1 LETSR
6 GSLQVIEKFQPR
18 IKVKVCGT
26 TSLKDA
32 LFAVESGADALGF
45 LFYKKSPRCISQ
57 KEVKDIVAQL
67 PPFVETVGVF
77 VNEASDKVNRIA
89 EQCRLTAVQLHGDE
103 SPAFCRR
110 IKRRVIKAFRVQDA
124 DSFKGMSNYDVS
136 GFLLDSYNDESRG
149 GTGKVFDWNLALR
162 AKKQGFVILAGGLN
176 PYNVYTA
183 IHRVKP
189 YGVDVCSGVE
199 KSPGV
204 KDFTKIDEFIKS
216 VRKFR

>member
-1 LETSR
+1 M
-6 GSLQVIEKFQPR
+6 IEKLQPR
-18 IKVKVCGT
+18 VRVKICGT

-32 LFAVESGADALGF
+32 LLAVESGADAVGF
-45 LFYKKSPRCISQ
+45 IFYKESPRNISQ
-57 KEVKDIVAQL
+57 KDVKEIVAQL
-67 PPFVETVGVF
+67 PPFVESIGVF
-77 VNEASDKVNRIA
+77 VNETSDKVNRIA

-110 IKRRVIKAFRVQDA
+110 IKRRVVKAVRVKDA
-124 DSFKGMSNYDVS
+124 ESLKGMSDFDVS
-136 GFLLDSYNDESRG
+136 GFLLDAYNEESRG
-149 GTGKVFDWNLALR
+149 GTGRVFDWNLALR
-162 AKKQGFVILAGGLN
+162 AKKQGPVIIAGGLN

-204 KDFTKIDEFIKS
+204 KDPEKISEFIKA
-216 VRKFR
+216 VRMF

>member
-1 LETSR
+1 
-6 GSLQVIEKFQPR
+6 VIEKLQPR
-18 IKVKVCGT
+18 VRVKICGT

-32 LFAVESGADALGF
+32 LLAVESGADAVGF
-45 LFYKKSPRCISQ
+45 IFYKESPRNISQ
-57 KEVKDIVAQL
+57 KDVKEIVAQL
-67 PPFVETVGVF
+67 PPFVESIGVF
-77 VNEASDKVNRIA
+77 VNETSDKINRIA

-110 IKRRVIKAFRVQDA
+110 IKRRVVKAVRVKDA
-124 DSFKGMSNYDVS
+124 ESLKGMSDFDVS
-136 GFLLDSYNDESRG
+136 GFLLDAYNEESRG
-149 GTGKVFDWNLALR
+149 GTGRVFDWNLALR
-162 AKKQGFVILAGGLN
+162 AKKQGPVIIAGGLN

-204 KDFTKIDEFIKS
+204 KDPEKISEFIKA
-216 VRKFR
+216 VHKF

>member
-1 LETSR
+1 M
-6 GSLQVIEKFQPR
+6 IEKFQPR

-26 TSLKDA
+26 ASLKDA

-45 LFYKKSPRCISQ
+45 IFYKKSPRCISQ

-110 IKRRVIKAFRVQDA
+110 IKRRVIKVFRVLDA
-124 DSFKGMSNYDVS
+124 DSFKGISNYDVS

-162 AKKQGFVILAGGLN
+162 AKKQGPIILAGGLN

-204 KDFTKIDEFIKS
+204 KDFIKIDEFIKS

>member
-1 LETSR
+1 M
-6 GSLQVIEKFQPR
+6 IEKFQPR

-45 LFYKKSPRCISQ
+45 IFYKKSPRCISQ

-110 IKRRVIKAFRVQDA
+110 IKRRVIKVFRVLDA
-124 DSFKGMSNYDVS
+124 DSFKGISNYDVS

-162 AKKQGFVILAGGLN
+162 AKKQGPIILAGGLN

-204 KDFTKIDEFIKS
+204 KDFIKIDEFIKS

>member
-1 LETSR
+1 M
-6 GSLQVIEKFQPR
+6 IEKLQPR
-18 IKVKVCGT
+18 VRVKICGT

-32 LFAVESGADALGF
+32 LLAVESGADAVGF
-45 LFYKKSPRCISQ
+45 IFYMQSPRNISQ
-57 KEVKDIVAQL
+57 KDVKEIVAQL
-67 PPFVETVGVF
+67 PPFVESIGVF
-77 VNEASDKVNRIA
+77 VNETSDKINRIA

-110 IKRRVIKAFRVQDA
+110 IKRRVVKAVRVKDA
-124 DSFKGMSNYDVS
+124 ESLKGMSDFDVS
-136 GFLLDSYNDESRG
+136 GFLLDAYNEESRG
-149 GTGKVFDWNLALR
+149 GTGRVFDWNLALR
-162 AKKQGFVILAGGLN
+162 AKKQGPVIIAGGLN

-204 KDFTKIDEFIKS
+204 KDPEKISEFIKA
-216 VRKFR
+216 VHKF

>member
-1 LETSR
+1 ML
-6 GSLQVIEKFQPR
+6 EKFQPR

-32 LFAVESGADALGF
+32 LLAVDSGADAVGF
-45 LFYKKSPRCISQ
+45 VFYKKSPRYIAQ
-57 KEVKDIVAQL
+57 REVKDIIAEL
-67 PPFVETVGVF
+67 PPFIEAVGVF
-77 VNEASDKVNRIA
+77 VNDTSDKVNRVA

-110 IKRRVIKAFRVQDA
+110 IKRRVIKAIRVQDA
-124 DSFKGMSNYDVS
+124 NSLKGMLNYDVS
-136 GFLLDSYNDESRG
+136 GFLLDSYSDESRG
-149 GTGKVFDWNLALR
+149 GTGKIFDWNLALR
-162 AKKQGFVILAGGLN
+162 AKKQGPVILAGGLN

-199 KSPGV
+199 KSPGI
-204 KDFTKIDEFIKS
+204 KDSRKIDEFIKS